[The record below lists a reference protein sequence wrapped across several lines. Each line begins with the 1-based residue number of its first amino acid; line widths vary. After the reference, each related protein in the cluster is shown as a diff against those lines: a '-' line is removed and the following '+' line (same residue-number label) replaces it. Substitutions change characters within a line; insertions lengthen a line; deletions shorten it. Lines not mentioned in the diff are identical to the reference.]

1 LRPCGFAI
9 SGSVNFDVA
18 KLPESIDPMLA
29 KLGEPFDSPEFLYEI
44 KWDGTR
50 AICFRDDDDF
60 RLKNRRNRPQKER
73 YPELECLRALPDGTV
88 IDGEIVIFKD
98 GKPSFEGML
107 KREQAA
113 GPRKVAA
120 AMRGWPASYVVF
132 DLLYVGF
139 DPIMNQPCRDR
150 RDRLREMIRKLDV
163 PCVVMSEGVE
173 GTGLAYY
180 EQAVAM
186 ELEGIVAKRLTSPYL
201 PGQRTDHW
209 IKCKRRQE
217 MLFAIVGYQLDESKG
232 LRSVIIAGQV
242 REQLQCLGKVGTG
255 LTERMRREL
264 LARLKTLHQ
273 PRPTVPCDL
282 KGVWLRPGLFC
293 KVSYL
298 EITSAGQLRAPVFEE
313 LIEGPEAAGDLE
325 S

>member
-1 LRPCGFAI
+1 
-9 SGSVNFDVA
+9 VA

-29 KLGEPFDSPEFLYEI
+29 KLGEPFDSPDFLYEI

-50 AICFRDDDDF
+50 AICYRDEAGF
-60 RLKNRRNRPQKER
+60 RLKNRKQRPQKQR
-73 YPELECLRALPDGTV
+73 YPELECLLQLPAGTV

-113 GPRKVAA
+113 GPAKVAA
-120 AMRGWPASYVVF
+120 AARSWPAHYVVF
-132 DLLYVGF
+132 DLLYTGYES
-139 DPIMNQPCRDR
+139 IMNRPCSER

-163 PCVVMSEGVE
+163 PCVVMSEGVV
-173 GTGLAYY
+173 GTGIAYY

-186 ELEGIVAKRLTSPYL
+186 ELEGIVAKRLSSPYL
-201 PGQRTDHW
+201 PGQRSDHW

-217 MLFAIVGYQLDESKG
+217 MLCAIIGYQLDESAG

-242 REQLQCLGKVGTG
+242 EGTLQCLGKVGSG
-255 LTERMRREL
+255 MSERMRRDL
-264 LARLKTLHQ
+264 LVKVQGLHQ
-273 PRPTVPCDL
+273 RHPVVPCDL
-282 KGVWLRPGLFC
+282 KGIWLKPGLFC

-298 EITSAGQLRAPVFEE
+298 EITSGGQLRAPVFEE
-313 LIEGPEAAGDLE
+313 LVEGWYA
-325 S
+325 

>member
-1 LRPCGFAI
+1 
-9 SGSVNFDVA
+9 
-18 KLPESIDPMLA
+18 MLA
-29 KLGEPFDSPEFLYEI
+29 KLGEPFDSPDFLYEI

-50 AICFRDDDDF
+50 AICYRDEDDF
-60 RLKNRRNRPQKER
+60 RLKNRRDRPQKER
-73 YPELECLRALPDGTV
+73 YPELECLRALSPGTV
-88 IDGEIVIFKD
+88 IDGEIVIFDK

-132 DLLYVGF
+132 DLLYAGF
-139 DPIMNQPCRDR
+139 DSTMNRPCGER
-150 RDRLREMIRKLDV
+150 RDRLREMIGKLNV
-163 PCVVMSEGVE
+163 PCVVMSEGVV

-180 EQAVAM
+180 EQAVKM
-186 ELEGIVAKRLTSPYL
+186 ELEGIVAKRLSSPYL
-201 PGQRTDHW
+201 PGQRSDHW

-217 MLFAIVGYQLDESKG
+217 MLCAIVGYQLDENAG
-232 LRSVIIAGQV
+232 LRSLIIAGQIG
-242 REQLQCLGKVGTG
+242 EKLQCLGKVGTG
-255 LTERMRREL
+255 LSEKLRRDL
-264 LARLKTLHQ
+264 LKRLEALQQ
-273 PRPTVPCDL
+273 PRPIVPCDVKGLWL
-282 KGVWLRPGLFC
+282 KPGLFC

-313 LIEGPEAAGDLE
+313 LVEGPPADLE

>member
-1 LRPCGFAI
+1 
-9 SGSVNFDVA
+9 
-18 KLPESIDPMLA
+18 MLA
-29 KLGEPFDSPEFLYEI
+29 KLGEPFDAPDFLYEI

-50 AICFRDDDDF
+50 AICFRDAGDTY
-60 RLKNRRNRPQKER
+60 RLQNRKHRPQTER
-73 YPELECLRALPDGTV
+73 YPELQCLGALPPGCV

-132 DLLYVGF
+132 DLLYT
-139 DPIMNQPCRDR
+139 DYRPIMNRPCSER
-150 RDRLREMIRKLDV
+150 RDRLREVVAGLAA
-163 PCVVMSEGVE
+163 PCVVMSEGVV
-173 GTGLAYY
+173 GTGIAYY

-186 ELEGIVAKRLTSPYL
+186 ELEGIVAKRLSSPYL

-217 MLFAIVGYQLDESKG
+217 IVCAIIGYQVSDDG
-232 LRSVIIAGQV
+232 HDLRSLVIAGQV
-242 REQLQCLGKVGTG
+242 GGNLQCLGKVGSG
-255 LTERMRREL
+255 LNERMRREL
-264 LARLKTLHQ
+264 LPRLKRLQ
-273 PRPTVPCDL
+273 QARPAVPCDL
-282 KGVWLRPGLFC
+282 KGIWLRPSLFC

-298 EITSAGQLRAPVFEE
+298 EVTGAGQLRAPVFHE
-313 LIEGPEAAGDLE
+313 LIETDSVTASEAE
-325 S
+325 